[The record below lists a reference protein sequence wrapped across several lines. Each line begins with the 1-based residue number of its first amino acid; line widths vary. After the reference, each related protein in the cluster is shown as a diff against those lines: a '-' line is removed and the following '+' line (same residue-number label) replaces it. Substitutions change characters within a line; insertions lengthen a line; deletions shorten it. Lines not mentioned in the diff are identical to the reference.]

1 MSAVA
6 VELPLVWEA
15 EAKPG
20 AGPPRP
26 GAGPARLGAAVTDRQ
41 RGGGSA
47 PAEPG
52 GEPTLDSLLS
62 GMWEGLAAHRS
73 VPCPLCGGE
82 VAPAYGAHPRPVGG
96 QCRSCGTSLS

>member
-6 VELPLVWEA
+6 LELPLVWETEKRTA
-15 EAKPG
+15 ARQDRGDEAPG
-20 AGPPRP
+20 SERGS
-26 GAGPARLGAAVTDRQ
+26 GPAATD
-41 RGGGSA
+41 
-47 PAEPG
+47 PG

-82 VAPAYGAHPRPVGG
+82 MAPDYGAHALPVGG
-96 QCRSCGTSLS
+96 RCRSCETRLS

>member
-6 VELPLVWEA
+6 LELPLVWEA
-15 EAKPG
+15 EERPG
-20 AGPPRP
+20 ARQERGASGAPDSER
-26 GAGPARLGAAVTDRQ
+26 GAGPAATD
-41 RGGGSA
+41 A
-47 PAEPG
+47 G

-82 VAPAYGAHPRPVGG
+82 IKPDYGAHALPVGG
-96 QCRSCGTSLS
+96 SCQTCGTRLS